1 MENRDIENVLILVV
15 KFIFFNEIELLFIL
29 VGKREYIFDIEKK
42 IKEWF
47 LFVNVMFIIF
57 VVWNVI

>member
-42 IKEWF
+42 
-47 LFVNVMFIIF
+47 
-57 VVWNVI
+57 

>member
-1 MENRDIENVLILVV
+1 MENRDIENVLVLVV
-15 KFIFFNEIELLFIL
+15 KFIFFNVIELLFIL

>member
-29 VGKREYIFDIEKK
+29 VGKREYIFDIKRKK

-47 LFVNVMFIIF
+47 LFVIC
-57 VVWNVI
+57 

>member
-29 VGKREYIFDIEKK
+29 VGKREYIFDIKRKK
-42 IKEWF
+42 
-47 LFVNVMFIIF
+47 
-57 VVWNVI
+57 